1 MCSSDLWEIPQTEA
15 EKRLCFEK
23 ETAPC
28 RAVEHF
34 LKMEGKTERETRIF
48 FQKVEIREKLKEN
61 PKLRELRKTPE
72 KLVAKLQ
79 ELS

>member
-1 MCSSDLWEIPQTEA
+1 
-15 EKRLCFEK
+15 
-23 ETAPC
+23 
-28 RAVEHF
+28 
-34 LKMEGKTERETRIF
+34 MEGKTERETRIF